1 MVQYSGSDNRSG
13 TPSSSTRLFRLLP
26 LLSLIALILDQTI
39 SPKDHELRHG
49 LVGFATGLLFVLSF
63 VALNIKSVT
72 LKKKRPLPPLPQL
85 PSELRLS
92 IR

>member
-13 TPSSSTRLFRLLP
+13 TPGSSTRLFRLLP
-26 LLSLIALILDQTI
+26 FLSLIALIIDQII
-39 SPKDHELRHG
+39 SPQHHELRHG

-72 LKKKRPLPPLPQL
+72 LKKNDPSPHSRNYPL
-85 PSELRLS
+85 S
-92 IR
+92 